1 MYVKINYD
9 IYEYFERKINDEPLH
24 CVNTLIYIYTSDWR
38 AMLWKTMSFFKATL
52 TPHGL
57 WKKGCLGEE
66 GEEVELE
73 EKEKAFFHRVGNW
86 QTEAAVFY
94 MILRKL
100 QHQ

>member
-1 MYVKINYD
+1 MNILRKKLVKSCTVWT
-9 IYEYFERKINDEPLH
+9 H
-24 CVNTLIYIYTSDWR
+24 IYTSDWR

-66 GEEVELE
+66 GEVELE
-73 EKEKAFFHRVGNW
+73 EKGKAFFHRVGNW

-100 QHQ
+100 PVVYIRPWFFVDKF